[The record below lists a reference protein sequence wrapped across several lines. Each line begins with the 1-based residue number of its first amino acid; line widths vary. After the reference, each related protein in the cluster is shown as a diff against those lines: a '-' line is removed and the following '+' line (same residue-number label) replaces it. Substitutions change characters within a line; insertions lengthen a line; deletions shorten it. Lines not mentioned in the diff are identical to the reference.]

1 MPAIVAKI
9 DIQILHLLSQFSSCV
24 LLYFFFL
31 RRAAVWQEK
40 DQVTVSVEGTVHR
53 FFVTLLVE
61 SFHYLQVA
69 SQLHTYT
76 LSHRHKNFT
85 KYLNKISS

>member
-24 LLYFFFL
+24 LLYFFL

-40 DQVTVSVEGTVHR
+40 DQLTVSVEGAVHT
-53 FFVTLLVE
+53 FFC
-61 SFHYLQVA
+61 
-69 SQLHTYT
+69 
-76 LSHRHKNFT
+76 
-85 KYLNKISS
+85 